1 MPRANAAGIVGT
13 ANLAARMDPAGKLPA
28 PGASATWRRRLA
40 APLVLICLGGSG
52 AIAQEAE
59 EAAGESGPFLFAAAR
74 MLAGEAGRTD
84 EALGLFERAVAIDP
98 EAPFLRVGL
107 ADFLVRLGRFEEAAD
122 HLAVAYRNAPDDVDV
137 LRRYGRIQMELSDRG
152 RDRAAVDRALEAL
165 EALRGVAPSDMDGM
179 LALYQL
185 RVGLGQHKEAAAVLE
200 ELVSYHNGNRQLQQ
214 MLVDALRAAGEE
226 DRAREVQADMRR
238 FGDLSLEERLELARR
253 EGRRGNHTRAIE
265 MLERLAEEFADVPF
279 VRATLAE
286 QYYRRATTRGRTPDQ
301 RTEDLAVALRR
312 LRELPRADRRNWGVR
327 LLEAGILGASGRTSE
342 SIDLLES
349 LRRERP
355 EDLQVLSELVRRL
368 LEADEWERIGQIGRR
383 LVDRADRGTE
393 PGRDL
398 ANYGLGLLVEALR
411 RSGETDRALAELE
424 AEVERQG
431 ESVELLLSQAELL
444 VEAGRKRRAIA
455 ILRRDAVANRRLL
468 SASADGTPDY
478 QALDRKARLFF
489 DLGADRQ
496 AVRVFEDLAAGGDV
510 ERLGTVASLCYGQE
524 RFAESVPFLERAL
537 ARIDAGVEEADPET
551 RVGLLF
557 QLGAS
562 YERTRRYEEA
572 AEQFQAVLEIQP
584 EHSTAM
590 NYLGYMWADNNENLE
605 QALELVRRAVALE
618 PNNGAY
624 VDSLGWALFRLGKL
638 EEARR
643 HLERANQLV
652 PEDSVILE
660 HLGDVYV
667 ALGDER
673 RAREAYEH
681 ALAINDDENVE
692 AVRRKLGKLSR
703 R

>member
-1 MPRANAAGIVGT
+1 MNPTRHF
-13 ANLAARMDPAGKLPA
+13 PA
-28 PGASATWRRRLA
+28 PAAPYPWRRRLVV
-40 APLVLICLGGSG
+40 APVLLICLGGSG
-52 AIAQEAE
+52 AVAQEAG
-59 EAAGESGPFLFAAAR
+59 EAAGDSGPFLFAAAR
-74 MLAGEAGRTD
+74 MLADEPGRTD
-84 EALGLFERAVAIDP
+84 EALELFEQAVAMDP

-107 ADFLVRLGRFEEAAD
+107 ADFLVRLGRFEEAAG
-122 HLAVAYRNAPDDVDV
+122 HLAVAYRNAPRDVDV

-152 RDRAAVDRALEAL
+152 RDRAAIDRALEAL
-165 EALRGVAPSDMDGM
+165 EALRAVAPSDIDGM
-179 LALYQL
+179 LALYQI
-185 RVGLGQHKEAAAVLE
+185 RGGLGQHGEAAAVLE
-200 ELVSYHNGNRQLQQ
+200 ELVSYHNGNRQLQH
-214 MLVDALRAAGEE
+214 MLVNALGAAGEE

-238 FGDLSLEERLELARR
+238 FRDLSLEERLELATA
-253 EGRRGNHTRAIE
+253 ESRRGNHTRAID
-265 MLERLAEEFADVPF
+265 MLERLVEEFADVPL
-279 VRATLAE
+279 VRAALAE
-286 QYYRRATTRGRTPDQ
+286 AYFRRATARGRTPDQ
-301 RTEDLAVALRR
+301 RSGDLATALRR
-312 LRELPRADRRNWGVR
+312 LRELPRADRRNRAVR
-327 LLEAGILGASGRTSE
+327 LLEAGILGASGRTRE
-342 SIDLLES
+342 AIDLLEG

-355 EDLQVLSELVRRL
+355 DDLQVLSELVRQL
-368 LEADEWERIGQIGRR
+368 IEAEEWERVGQIGRR
-383 LVDRADRGTE
+383 MVDRADRGTE

-411 RSGETDRALAELE
+411 RAGETDRALAELE

-431 ESVELLLSQAELL
+431 EGVELLLSQAELL
-444 VEAGRKRRAIA
+444 VEAGRKRRAMTV
-455 ILRRDAVANRRLL
+455 LRRDAVANRRLL
-468 SASADGTPDY
+468 EGGPDGTPDY
-478 QALDRKARLFF
+478 GALDRKARLLF

-510 ERLGTVASLCYGQE
+510 ERLGIVASLCYRLE
-524 RFAESVPFLERAL
+524 RFAESVPFLARAL
-537 ARIDAGVEEADPET
+537 ARIDAGVEEADTAT
-551 RVGLLF
+551 RVDLLF

-572 AEQFQAVLEIQP
+572 AERFQAVLELQP

-605 QALELVRRAVALE
+605 QALDLVRRAVALE

-624 VDSLGWALFRLGKL
+624 VDSLGWALFRLGEF

-673 RAREAYEH
+673 RAREAYEQ

-692 AVRRKLGKLSR
+692 AVRRKLGELSR

>member
-1 MPRANAAGIVGT
+1 MLPAGAGRIVGT
-13 ANLAARMDPAGKLPA
+13 ANLAARMDPARHFPA
-28 PGASATWRRRLA
+28 AGTSDGWRRRFV
-40 APLVLICLGGSG
+40 APLVLICLGGSSVT
-52 AIAQEAE
+52 AQQADET
-59 EAAGESGPFLFAAAR
+59 AGGSGPFLFAAAR
-74 MLAGEAGRTD
+74 MLAAEPGRAD
-84 EALGLFERAVAIDP
+84 EALELFERAVAIDP

-152 RDRAAVDRALEAL
+152 RDRAAVDRALEAF
-165 EALRGVAPSDMDGM
+165 EALRAVAPSDIDGM
-179 LALYQL
+179 LALYQI
-185 RVGLGQHKEAAAVLE
+185 RGRLGQTQEAAAVLE
-200 ELVSYHNGNRQLQQ
+200 ELVSYHNGNRQLQH
-214 MLVDALRAAGEE
+214 MLVEALRAAGEE
-226 DRAREVQADMRR
+226 DRARELEADMRR
-238 FGDLSLEERLELARR
+238 FGDFSVEERLELARR
-253 EGRRGNHTRAIE
+253 EGLRGNHSRAIE
-265 MLERLAEEFADVPF
+265 MLERLVEEFADVPL
-279 VRATLAE
+279 VRATLADA
-286 QYYRRATTRGRTPDQ
+286 YFRRAMGRGRTPDQ
-301 RTEDLAVALRR
+301 RTEDLALALRR
-312 LRELPRADRRNWGVR
+312 LRELPRADRRNRRVR
-327 LLEAGILGASGRTSE
+327 LLEAGILGASGRTGE
-342 SIDLLES
+342 AIELLEG

-355 EDLQVLSELVRRL
+355 DDLQVLSELVRQL
-368 LEADEWERIGQIGRR
+368 IEADEWERVGRIGRR

-398 ANYGLGLLVEALR
+398 ANYGLGLVVEALR

-444 VEAGRKRRAIA
+444 VEAGRKRRAMVV
-455 ILRRDAVANRRLL
+455 LRRDAVANRRLL
-468 SASADGTPDY
+468 TGSPEGTPDIE
-478 QALDRKARLFF
+478 ALDRKARLFF

-510 ERLGTVASLCYGQE
+510 ERLATVAVLCSRQE

-537 ARIDAGVEEADPET
+537 ARIESGAEEAET
-551 RVGLLF
+551 ATRAGLLF

-562 YERTRRYEEA
+562 YERTRRYGEA
-572 AEQFQAVLEIQP
+572 AEQFQAVLEMQP
-584 EHSTAM
+584 ENSTAM
-590 NYLGYMWADNNENLE
+590 NYLGYMWADNNENLD

-624 VDSLGWALFRLGKL
+624 VDSLGWALFRLGEF

-643 HLERANQLV
+643 HLERANQLA

-667 ALGDER
+667 ALGDAR

-681 ALAINDDENVE
+681 ALAINDEENVE
-692 AVRRKLGKLSR
+692 AVRRKLDKLSR